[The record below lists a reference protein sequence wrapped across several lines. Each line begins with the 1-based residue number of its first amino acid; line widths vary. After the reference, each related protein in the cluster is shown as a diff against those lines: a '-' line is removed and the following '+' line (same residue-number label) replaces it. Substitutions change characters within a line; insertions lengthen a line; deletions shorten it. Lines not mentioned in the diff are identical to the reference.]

1 MEYKVAVQQ
10 TIEVPNGL
18 SEVEVEEY
26 IKKKLNIDQEEFI
39 YCGEQHELFDFN

>member
-26 IKKKLNIDQEEFI
+26 IKKKLNIDKEEFI
-39 YCGEQHELFDFN
+39 YCDAEQDLFDFN